1 MKDKLKEILTE
12 SIKSL
17 EKSKK
22 KDFSDIRIDIKE
34 NKEKAF
40 GDYSTNLSLAISSIT
55 NDDPKEIAKKIA
67 IDFNDLDFI
76 ERVEVAGP
84 GFINFFLSQNSRTE
98 ILKDINN
105 LKSRFGKKEASSAI
119 NKRILIEYVSSN
131 PTGPLH
137 VGHGRG
143 AAFGS
148 ALSSILREV
157 GHEVEEEYYVND
169 QGRQMDILCIS
180 VWLRYLKLFKK
191 DMIY

>member
-1 MKDKLKEILTE
+1 MKEKINEIL
-12 SIKSL
+12 IRSL
-17 EKSKK
+17 KTLKKSKK
-22 KDFSDIRIDIKE
+22 MDLSDIKIDIKE

-40 GDYSTNLSLAISSIT
+40 GDYSTSLSLAISSKT
-55 NDDPKEIAKKIA
+55 NDDPKEIAKKIS
-67 IDFNDLDFI
+67 IDFNNLDFI

-84 GFINFFLSQNSRTE
+84 GFINFFLSQDSRTE
-98 ILKDINN
+98 ILKDIND
-105 LKSRFGKKEASSAI
+105 LKSRFGAKETASSVS
-119 NKRILIEYVSSN
+119 KRILIEYVSSN

-148 ALSSILREV
+148 ALSSLLREV

-180 VWLRYLKLFKK
+180 V
-191 DMIY
+191 